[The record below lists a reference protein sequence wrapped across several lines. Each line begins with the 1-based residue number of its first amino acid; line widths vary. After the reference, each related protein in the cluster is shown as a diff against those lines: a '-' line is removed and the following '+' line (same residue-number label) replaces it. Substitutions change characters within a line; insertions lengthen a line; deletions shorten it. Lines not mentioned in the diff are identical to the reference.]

1 MELSEV
7 KHADFRENGFM
18 VVRNLVAAEEVETL
32 RQRADDLIREIDD
45 YQQHDTAERQRLAEL
60 HRQDGSCR

>member
-1 MELSEV
+1 
-7 KHADFRENGFM
+7 M

-45 YQQHDTAERQRLAEL
+45 YQQA
-60 HRQDGSCR
+60 